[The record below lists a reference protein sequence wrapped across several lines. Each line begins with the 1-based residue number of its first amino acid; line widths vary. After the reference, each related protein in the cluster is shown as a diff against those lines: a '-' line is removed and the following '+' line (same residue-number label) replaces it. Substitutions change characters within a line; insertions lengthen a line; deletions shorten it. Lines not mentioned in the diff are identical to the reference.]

1 MEDGLFAYILRYSK
15 RQQIILVLMTALSFP
30 FYYLSLDLPKTIIND
45 AISGSDFPVD
55 IALEFAGYT
64 FTFGSLEQVPYLL
77 FLCFLFLFLVLVN
90 SGFKLVINIYRG
102 TLGERML
109 RRMRLQ
115 LIERIMR
122 FPLARFRSTS
132 QGELVSMVNQE
143 TEPLGGFI
151 GEAYSLPLYQGG
163 MLLTILVFMFV
174 QDWKLGLAAIALY
187 PLQAWLIPKLQK
199 RVNLLNRQRTVRL
212 RNLAENLGEVVAGI
226 NEIHINDNSSF
237 YKDHFSKLLGGI
249 FNIRVKI
256 YRMKF
261 FIKFLNNSIAQL
273 TPFLFFL
280 IGGLLVIRGEM
291 TIGALVAAVAAYKDL
306 SPPWK
311 ELLAWYQGQADA
323 RMRYTILTEQF
334 ALDDE
339 PVASEESFSPQ
350 WLEELKELPVAASNV
365 SLKRHDGIREINN
378 VSLSMN
384 SGDWISLVGTGNS
397 GKNGLAQMF
406 ARLTY
411 PSSGKILL
419 ADQDV
424 TRIPRVTTGR
434 AVSYVGHDSY
444 LFSGSI
450 RDNVLLSLKYQPQEG
465 LIDDMVIDDDI
476 CFKNW
481 QEEAR
486 LSGNSD
492 VAINADWV
500 DHRSAGV
507 DNADLLTQRLDE
519 ILQTVEVE
527 EDLVRY
533 ALERTIE
540 PDRFPELTDRVIE
553 ARQLFKERVQS
564 DGLESLVEFLD
575 PEQYNDNASLAD
587 NILFGASCDDKF
599 SAEGLA
605 EHPVL
610 RALLDEYGLSQTL
623 DEAAVTS
630 ATTIVEL
637 FSDLP
642 PGHEFFDRYNFIEAE
657 DLPRLKRILGVM
669 EKKGDIGRLDAADRK
684 LLRSLPYNLIR
695 GRHRLGILDEA
706 AKEKVLIL
714 RQRFA
719 GELDEA
725 SRQQIDFFA
734 PDRYNANAPLVEN
747 IIFGRVVFGRLG
759 AENKVYQLIVDVL
772 RHLNLISPILDI
784 GLSAPAGLAGGLLPV
799 SQRQKLLLARALL
812 KKPRVLI
819 VNEGL
824 GGLDSEE
831 MERILGNVKRQY
843 PTLSLFWVDNQAR
856 FLPLFDRVAYLK
868 SGKIDKIEE
877 VGTQSDDEPVAS
889 EEANA
894 ETARQPFTVE
904 EDKKLALLKSIPL
917 FRLMDDP
924 HLMILAR
931 HCDAIGFSREE
942 YLFRQGDEAD
952 CLYVIMEGKAKILI
966 AQGSSHRVV
975 RECGE
980 DEVIG
985 ELAMLSDEP
994 RTASVQAVTDL
1005 GVLRLEKDAFM
1016 DMLQSNSAMGYQ
1028 VLQVV
1033 AQRLVSTNRELTN
1046 VLAS

>member
-45 AISGSDFPVD
+45 AISGTDFPVD
-55 IALEFAGYT
+55 ISFDFAGFST
-64 FTFGSLEQVPYLL
+64 TFGSMEQVPYLL
-77 FLCFLFLFLVLVN
+77 FLCFLFLFLVLIN

-151 GEAYSLPLYQGG
+151 GEAFSLPLYQGG

-187 PLQAWLIPKLQK
+187 PLQAWLIPKLQMK
-199 RVNLLNRQRTVRL
+199 VNLLNRRRTVRL

-334 ALDDE
+334 AIDE
-339 PVASEESFSPQ
+339 EPAPGEESFSPQ
-350 WLEELKELPVAASNV
+350 WLEELPGLSIAASNV

-378 VSLSMN
+378 VSLTMS

-406 ARLTY
+406 ARLVH
-411 PSSGKILL
+411 PSSGKMLI

-424 TRIPRVTTGR
+424 ARIPRATTGR

-465 LIDDMVIDDDI
+465 VIEGMPIDEDI

-492 VAINADWV
+492 VAINTDWV

-507 DNADLLTQRLDE
+507 DSADLLTQRLDE

-540 PDRFPELTDRVIE
+540 PDNFSELTERIIE
-553 ARQLFKERVQS
+553 ARKLFKERVQS
-564 DGLESLVEFLD
+564 EGLDSLVEFLD
-575 PEQYNDNASLAD
+575 PDRYNDNASLAD
-587 NILFGASCDDKF
+587 NILFGASCNGMF
-599 SAEGLA
+599 NAAGLA

-610 RALLDEYGLSQTL
+610 RSLLDEYDLRKTL
-623 DEAAVTS
+623 DDAAVNA

-642 PGHEFFDRYNFIEAE
+642 PGHEFFDRYSFIEAE
-657 DLPRLKRILGVM
+657 DLPRLKRVLGVI
-669 EKKGDIGRLDAADRK
+669 EKKGGIDKLEADDRK
-684 LLRSLPYNLIR
+684 LLRSLPYSLIR
-695 GRHRLGILDEA
+695 GRHRLGILEEDD
-706 AKEKVLIL
+706 KEKIL
-714 RQRFA
+714 LLREKFA
-719 GELDEA
+719 DALDEE
-725 SRQQIDFFA
+725 SRQQIEFFS
-734 PDRYNANAPLVEN
+734 PDHYNANTPLVEN

-759 AENKVYQLIVDVL
+759 AENKVYQLIVEVL
-772 RHLNLISPILDI
+772 RSLDLISPILDI

-812 KKPRVLI
+812 KQPRVLI

-824 GGLDSEE
+824 GGLDTEE
-831 MERILGNVKRQY
+831 IERILANMKKQF
-843 PTLSLFWVDNQAR
+843 PKLSLFWVDNQAR

-868 SGKIDKIEE
+868 SGKIVKVEE
-877 VGTQSDDEPVAS
+877 VTPADNDEIVA
-889 EEANA
+889 ENA
-894 ETARQPFTVE
+894 PGASTSRRSVSIE
-904 EDKKLALLKSIPL
+904 EDKKLALLNSIPL

-924 HLMILAR
+924 HLLILANNC
-931 HCDAIGFSREE
+931 HAVGFSRGEC
-942 YLFRQGDEAD
+942 LFRQGDEAD
-952 CLYVIMEGKAKILI
+952 CLYVIIEGKAKVLI
-966 AQGSSHRVV
+966 SNEKAQRTV
-975 RECGE
+975 RECGSN
-980 DEVIG
+980 EVIG

-994 RTASVQAVTDL
+994 RTASVEAITDL
-1005 GVLRLEKDAFM
+1005 SVLRLEKDVFM
-1016 DMLQSNSAMGYQ
+1016 DMLQSDSAMGYQ

-1033 AQRLVSTNRELTN
+1033 AQRLVTTNRELTN
-1046 VLAS
+1046 VLTS